1 MLQASNTM
9 TGVLSVAAGALPLPG
24 EAAPDA
30 WFHRCAVSGAADGG
44 GSRSGEAGRP
54 DSADDDHQDDDHQ
67 DDGGQKVP
75 EAGPSRLIVVV
86 DDDRSIVEGLAL
98 LLEGWGYEVL
108 SALSLDELAQ
118 RLPQATGRPG
128 LVLAD
133 HFLPAGGTGAQA
145 VEMVRNHVGA
155 PVPALILTGDTTPER
170 QAEAAALGCRL
181 LHKPVQIG
189 PLKEMVDS
197 LMKGD
202 G

>member
-1 MLQASNTM
+1 MVQASNTM
-9 TGVLSVAAGALPLPG
+9 TGVLFVAAGALPLPG
-24 EAAPDA
+24 EAAPNA
-30 WFHRCAVSGAADGG
+30 WFHRCAVSGTADGG
-44 GSRSGEAGRP
+44 GDGGGEAGRP
-54 DSADDDHQDDDHQ
+54 DRADDD
-67 DDGGQKVP
+67 GQKGP

-197 LMKGD
+197 LMTG
-202 G
+202 GG

>member
-1 MLQASNTM
+1 M
-9 TGVLSVAAGALPLPG
+9 
-24 EAAPDA
+24 
-30 WFHRCAVSGAADGG
+30 VSGAAGGHEDGQ
-44 GSRSGEAGRP
+44 GSSGGEAT
-54 DSADDDHQDDDHQ
+54 
-67 DDGGQKVP
+67 
-75 EAGPSRLIVVV
+75 RLIVVV

-98 LLEGWGYEVL
+98 LLEGWGYDVL
-108 SALSLDELAQ
+108 TALSLDELSQ
-118 RLPQATGRPG
+118 RLPQSSGVPG

-189 PLKEMVDS
+189 PLKDMVDA
-197 LMKGD
+197 LMKG
-202 G
+202 GS

>member
-1 MLQASNTM
+1 MA
-9 TGVLSVAAGALPLPG
+9 GVLSVAAGAVPLPG
-24 EAAPDA
+24 QAAAGA
-30 WFHRCAVSGAADGG
+30 WSRQCAVSGVSGNGDGSG
-44 GSRSGEAGRP
+44 GEAQRQG
-54 DSADDDHQDDDHQ
+54 
-67 DDGGQKVP
+67 DGERAP
-75 EAGPSRLIVVV
+75 GPGASRLIVVV

-108 SALSLDELAQ
+108 TALSLAELAQ

-189 PLKEMVDS
+189 PLKEMVDG
-197 LMKGD
+197 LMTGE

>member
-1 MLQASNTM
+1 MLQASNDM
-9 TGVLSVAAGALPLPG
+9 AGVLSVAAGAVPLPG
-24 EAAPDA
+24 ETAPGT
-30 WFHRCAVSGAADGG
+30 WSHRCAASGVPGAGDG
-44 GSRSGEAGRP
+44 SGDAGRP
-54 DSADDDHQDDDHQ
+54 DSTGG
-67 DDGGQKVP
+67 DGPGVP
-75 EAGPSRLIVVV
+75 GPEPSRLIVVV

-108 SALSLDELAQ
+108 SALSLNELAQ

-189 PLKEMVDS
+189 PLKEMVDG
-197 LMKGD
+197 LMTGE

>member
-1 MLQASNTM
+1 MMRVAKNQGSAHFGPDGTFPSNPGVCTI
-9 TGVLSVAAGALPLPG
+9 TGVGDGV
-24 EAAPDA
+24 
-30 WFHRCAVSGAADGG
+30 GG
-44 GSRSGEAGRP
+44 GSGAGE
-54 DSADDDHQDDDHQ
+54 Q
-67 DDGGQKVP
+67 
-75 EAGPSRLIVVV
+75 SRLIVVV

-108 SALSLDELAQ
+108 TALSLDELAKQ
-118 RLPQATGRPG
+118 LPQASGRPG

-189 PLKEMVDS
+189 PLKDMVDA
-197 LMKGD
+197 LMKGE

>member
-1 MLQASNTM
+1 MI
-9 TGVLSVAAGALPLPG
+9 GVLSIGAGAVPLPG
-24 EAAPDA
+24 ETALGAWSHQCAASD
-30 WFHRCAVSGAADGG
+30 VSGTGDG
-44 GSRSGEAGRP
+44 SGDAGRP
-54 DSADDDHQDDDHQ
+54 DSSGH
-67 DDGGQKVP
+67 DGPGVP
-75 EAGPSRLIVVV
+75 GPGPSRLIVVV

-108 SALSLDELAQ
+108 SALSLNELAQ

-189 PLKEMVDS
+189 PLKEMVDG
-197 LMKGD
+197 LMTGE